1 MDIKD
6 KKIGVI
12 MTGSFCTFSKVI
24 EQIKE
29 LVKRGADVLPIMSYN
44 SYELDTKFGEAKE
57 IIKKVEN
64 ITGKKIIHTIQ
75 GAEPIGPKQ
84 LTDVMLIAP
93 CSGNTIA
100 KLANG
105 IIDTPA
111 TMAAKSHLRNNNPVV
126 IAISTNDGLSGSAEN
141 IGKLLNRN
149 NYYVVPFR
157 QDNPITKPR
166 SLVFDSTYIIKTIEE
181 ALDRKQIQ
189 PILLKKNKK
198 HIIFWG
204 RSCRNKPVIRTS
216 TFL

>member
-1 MDIKD
+1 MDIKN
-6 KKIGVI
+6 KKIGII

-29 LVKRGADVLPIMSYN
+29 LVKRGADVIPIMSYN
-44 SYELDTKFGEAKE
+44 SYTLDTKFGEAKD
-57 IIKKVEN
+57 IIKQVED
-64 ITGKKIIHTIQ
+64 ITGKKIINTIQ
-75 GAEPIGPKQ
+75 GAEPIGPKK
-84 LTDVMLIAP
+84 LTDIMLIAP

-105 IIDTPA
+105 IVDTPA
-111 TMAAKSHLRNNNPVV
+111 IMAAKSHLRNGYPLV

-149 NYYVVPFR
+149 NYYFVPFR

-166 SLVFDSTYIIKTIEE
+166 SLVFDSNYIIKTLEE

-189 PILLKKNKK
+189 PVLLW
-198 HIIFWG
+198 I
-204 RSCRNKPVIRTS
+204 
-216 TFL
+216 

>member
-1 MDIKD
+1 MNLKD
-6 KKIGVI
+6 KNIGVI

-24 EQIKE
+24 KQIKE
-29 LVKRGADVLPIMSYN
+29 LVKRGANVIPIMSFN
-44 SYELDTKFGEAKE
+44 SYELDTKFGDAKAIINEVEE
-57 IIKKVEN
+57 ITN
-64 ITGKKIIHTIQ
+64 KKIINTIQ
-75 GAEPIGPKQ
+75 GAEPIGPKAM
-84 LTDVMLIAP
+84 TDIMLIAP

-126 IAISTNDGLSGSAEN
+126 IAISTNDGLAGSAEN

-189 PILLKKNKK
+189 PILL
-198 HIIFWG
+198 
-204 RSCRNKPVIRTS
+204 
-216 TFL
+216 

>member
-1 MDIKD
+1 MDIKG

-29 LVKRGADVLPIMSYN
+29 LVKRGAEVIPIMSNN
-44 SYELDTKFGEAKE
+44 SYELDTKFGKAKE
-57 IIKKVEN
+57 IREEVEQ
-64 ITGKKIIHTIQ
+64 ITGKKIINTIQ
-75 GAEPIGPKQ
+75 GAEPIGPKRM
-84 LTDVMLIAP
+84 TDIMLIAP

-100 KLANG
+100 KLANS

-111 TMAAKSHLRNNNPVV
+111 TMAAKSHLRNGNPLV

-149 NYYVVPFR
+149 HYYFVPFR

-166 SLVFDSTYIIKTIEE
+166 SLVFDPNYIVKTLEE
-181 ALDRKQIQ
+181 ALDNKQVQ
-189 PILLKKNKK
+189 PMLL
-198 HIIFWG
+198 
-204 RSCRNKPVIRTS
+204 
-216 TFL
+216 

>member
-1 MDIKD
+1 MDLAD

-29 LVKRGADVLPIMSYN
+29 LVKRKADVIPIMSDHSYN
-44 SYELDTKFGEAKE
+44 LDTKFGEAKKIRAE
-57 IIKKVEN
+57 VEQ
-64 ITGKKIIHTIQ
+64 ITGKKIINTIQ
-75 GAEPIGPKQ
+75 GAEPIGPKNM
-84 LTDVMLIAP
+84 TDIMLIAP

-105 IIDTPA
+105 IVDNAA
-111 TMAAKSHLRNNNPVV
+111 TMAAKSHLRNNNPLV

-166 SLVFDSTYIIKTIEE
+166 SLVFDSTYIIKTLEE
-181 ALDRKQIQ
+181 ALDRRQIQ
-189 PILLKKNKK
+189 PILL
-198 HIIFWG
+198 
-204 RSCRNKPVIRTS
+204 
-216 TFL
+216 

>member
-1 MDIKD
+1 MDIKN

-44 SYELDTKFGEAKE
+44 SYELDTKFGEAE
-57 IIKKVEN
+57 EVIKKVED

-111 TMAAKSHLRNNNPVV
+111 TMAAKSPLRNNNPVESNTNERGFV
-126 IAISTNDGLSGSAEN
+126 IGLSC
-141 IGKLLNRN
+141 LNG
-149 NYYVVPFR
+149 
-157 QDNPITKPR
+157 T
-166 SLVFDSTYIIKTIEE
+166 T
-181 ALDRKQIQ
+181 
-189 PILLKKNKK
+189 
-198 HIIFWG
+198 
-204 RSCRNKPVIRTS
+204 
-216 TFL
+216 

>member
-57 IIKKVEN
+57 IIKKVED

-111 TMAAKSHLRNNNPVV
+111 TMAAKSPLRNNNPVV
-126 IAISTNDGLSGSAEN
+126 IAISTNDGLAGSAEN

-166 SLVFDSTYIIKTIEE
+166 SLVFDSTYIVRTIED
-181 ALDRKQIQ
+181 ALDGKQIQ
-189 PILLKKNKK
+189 PILL
-198 HIIFWG
+198 
-204 RSCRNKPVIRTS
+204 
-216 TFL
+216 